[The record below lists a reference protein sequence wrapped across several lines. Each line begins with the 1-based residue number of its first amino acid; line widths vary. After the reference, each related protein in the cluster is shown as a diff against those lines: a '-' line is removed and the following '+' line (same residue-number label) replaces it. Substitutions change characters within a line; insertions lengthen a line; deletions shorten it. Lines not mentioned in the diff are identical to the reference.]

1 MNLNKNN
8 VLILGATGMLGSTL
22 IKYLSKDETLDVYG
36 TARDGVKS
44 TFLSQPIQNKLFY
57 ISLNCQNLEAL
68 EEIIAQ
74 IKPKYVINCLGII
87 KQSPLAEMRKV
98 AIEIN
103 SLLPHLIA
111 ECTSRHKAR
120 LIHLSTDC
128 IFSGSRGG
136 YLESDESDATDIYGK
151 SKFLGEVDYGNHLTI
166 RTSIIGHEIGSAL
179 SLLDWFLSQTNEV
192 NGYLRAIYSGV
203 TTLELAKIIKN
214 YIFTNENLHGLY
226 HVSSR
231 AISKFEL
238 LSFINEIYKKNIQI
252 NPENNFVIDRSLD
265 SSYFQ
270 KKSGYR
276 PVDWNFQISELYQFN
291 QDNPLN
297 RVLHV

>member
-1 MNLNKNN
+1 MNLKKNN

-22 IKYLSKDETLDVYG
+22 IKYLSKDETLNVYG
-36 TARDGVKS
+36 TARDKKKS
-44 TFLSQPIQNKLFY
+44 SFLSPSIQGKLFY
-57 ISLNCQNLEAL
+57 ISLNCQNLEDL
-68 EEIIAQ
+68 GKIIAQ
-74 IKPKYVINCLGII
+74 IKPGYVINCLGII
-87 KQSPLAEMRKV
+87 KQSPLAERRKV
-98 AIEIN
+98 AIELN

-111 ECTSRHKAR
+111 ECASRHKAR
-120 LIHLSTDC
+120 LIHFSTDC

-136 YLESDESDATDIYGK
+136 YLESDKSDAFDIYGK

-192 NGYLRAIYSGV
+192 NGYARAIYSGV

-214 YIFTNENLHGLY
+214 YIFTNDNLHGLY
-226 HVSSR
+226 HISSR

-238 LSFINEIYKKNIQI
+238 LSLINKIYKKNIQI
-252 NPENNFVIDRSLD
+252 NPDNNFVIDRSLD

-270 KKSGYR
+270 KKSGYK
-276 PVDWNFQISELYQFN
+276 PIDWNVQISELYQFN
-291 QDNPLN
+291 QDNSFN
-297 RVLHV
+297 RVQHV